1 MRVHVVGGGA
11 REHALRFVLART
23 ASVVDDVASADL
35 VVVGPEA
42 PLSAGLAGELRAE
55 GKVVFGPG
63 ADGARLESSKAWMKE
78 VLADAGIPTAR
89 HKSFAPLQVEQA
101 LAFLETLPGL
111 YVIKTDYLMAGK
123 GVLVTS
129 SLDEARVDVRE
140 KLEHGS
146 IVIEEGMTGPELT
159 VLCVCDGKRAVPLAP
174 SRDHKRIGTGDVG
187 PMTGGMGAY
196 TPVAPY
202 VVNGTNSVDGDAI
215 AKSIVQPT
223 LDALRDRGI
232 DYRGVLYAGLMLT
245 PEGPKIIEYNVR
257 FGDPEAQVVLPR
269 MSSDLAQLLF
279 EAAQGEL
286 VSEPTFVDDAFVT
299 VVMATG
305 GYPVKPYD
313 TGHVIEGLVEA
324 QNMDDVT
331 VYRYAVTPDG
341 RADGGRILSVT
352 ASGADVP
359 AARTRAYEAVARISW
374 PGMQYRTDSASD
386 EGAK

>member
-11 REHALRFVLART
+11 REHALRHVLART
-23 ASVVDDVASADL
+23 ADVVDEVAPADL
-35 VVVGPEA
+35 VVIGPEA
-42 PLSAGLAGELRAE
+42 PLSAGLADELRAE

-78 VLADAGIPTAR
+78 VLTDAGIPTAR
-89 HKSFAPLQVEQA
+89 HASFAPLQA
-101 LAFLETLPGL
+101 DAAARFLETLPGL
-111 YVIKTDYLMAGK
+111 YVIKTDYLMEGK

-129 SLDEARVDVRE
+129 SLDQAIADARE

-146 IVIEEGMTGPELT
+146 IVIEEGMTGPELS

-196 TPVAPY
+196 TPVA
-202 VVNGTNSVDGDAI
+202 GVDGEAI

-223 LDALRDRGI
+223 LDALRDRGV
-232 DYRGVLYAGLMLT
+232 DFRGVLYAGLMLT
-245 PEGPKIIEYNVR
+245 PEGPKIVEYNVR

-269 MSSDLAQLLF
+269 MSSDLAQLLL

-286 VSEPTFVDDAFVT
+286 VSEPAFVDDAFVT
-299 VVMATG
+299 VVLASG

-313 TGHVIEGLVEA
+313 TGHVISGMA
-324 QNMDDVT
+324 DADAMDDVL
-331 VYRYAVTPDG
+331 VFRYAVSEDG
-341 RADGGRILSVT
+341 RAEGGRVVSVT
-352 ASGADVP
+352 ASGPNVP
-359 AARTRAYEAVARISW
+359 AARARAYEAVDRISW
-374 PGMQYRTDSASD
+374 PGMQHRTDIASD
-386 EGAK
+386 EGAQ

>member
-1 MRVHVVGGGA
+1 MQEEQA
-11 REHALRFVLART
+11 IRF
-23 ASVVDDVASADL
+23 
-35 VVVGPEA
+35 
-42 PLSAGLAGELRAE
+42 
-55 GKVVFGPG
+55 
-63 ADGARLESSKAWMKE
+63 LES
-78 VLADAGIPTAR
+78 LRGT
-89 HKSFAPLQVEQA
+89 
-101 LAFLETLPGL
+101 
-111 YVIKTDYLMAGK
+111 YVIKTDYLMEGK

-129 SLDEARVDVRE
+129 SFDEATADVRS

-146 IVIEEGMTGPELT
+146 IVIEEGMTGPELS

-341 RADGGRILSVT
+341 RADGGRVLSVT

-374 PGMQYRTDSASD
+374 PGVQYRTDIASD